1 MGEIVMIIGK
11 SGAGKSTSLRNF
23 KDCEIGIL
31 NVAGKR
37 LPFRGNLTT
46 VNRPSYDVCEA
57 ALRGND
63 FKAYAI
69 DDSTYLMQ
77 FDYFNRAKEKG
88 FDKFVEMGDSFR
100 QLLMTAL
107 SETDD
112 NTLIYFLHH
121 YDFDDEGSMKPQTVG
136 KMLDKSLCV
145 EGLFPIVIEATK
157 RDGKYGFVTKSNE
170 KNSIVKT
177 PMSMFEDEFID
188 NDLKAVDTTIREYF
202 GMEPLNSKVKSSTVV
217 ASTGGK

>member
-11 SGAGKSTSLRNF
+11 SGSGKSTSLRNF
-23 KDCEIGIL
+23 KDGEVGIL

-46 VNRPSYDVCEA
+46 VNRPSYETCEA
-57 ALRGND
+57 ALQGND
-63 FKAYAI
+63 FNAYII

-77 FDYFNRAKEKG
+77 FDYFNRVKEKG
-88 FDKFVEMGDSFR
+88 YDKFVEMGDSFR
-100 QLLMTAL
+100 HLLLTAL
-107 SETDD
+107 GDTDD
-112 NTLIYFLHH
+112 DTLIYFMHH

-136 KMLDKSLCV
+136 KMLDKSLCL

-157 RDGKYGFVTKSNE
+157 QDGKYGFTTRSTD

-177 PMSMFEDEFID
+177 PHGMFEEDFID
-188 NDLKAVDTTIREYF
+188 NDLKAVDTVIREF
-202 GMEPLNSKVKSSTVV
+202 WGLKPL
-217 ASTGGK
+217 GGK

>member
-11 SGAGKSTSLRNF
+11 SGSGKSTSLRNF
-23 KDCEIGIL
+23 KDGEVGIL

-37 LPFRGNLTT
+37 LPFRGNLTS
-46 VNRPSYDVCEA
+46 VNRPDYETCEA
-57 ALRGND
+57 ALKGNVYN
-63 FKAYAI
+63 AYII

-77 FDYFNRAKEKG
+77 FDYFNRVKEKG

-100 QLLMTAL
+100 HLLLTAL
-107 SETDD
+107 SETSDD
-112 NTLIYFLHH
+112 TLIYFMHH

-157 RDGKYGFVTKSNE
+157 RDGKYGFVTKSND

-177 PMSMFEDEFID
+177 PMSMFDEEFID
-188 NDLKAVDTTIREYF
+188 NDLKEVDRTIREYF
-202 GMEPLNSKVKSSTVV
+202 GMKPL
-217 ASTGGK
+217 GGK